1 MKHLLAT
8 ALAGMVCGGAALAQ
22 AQTNISMPADEVRV
36 ITFPVPV
43 KTVYV
48 GNPTIADVTVIDSRR
63 VFLQG
68 KSFGTT
74 NMLALDSEGRQVSE
88 ERITVFNRRDS
99 AVTLQRGAERTTLNC
114 IGERCE
120 INPIPGDQAQPY
132 DMVSGQIDR
141 RDGRLKQAAAGR
153 Q

>member
-1 MKHLLAT
+1 MKHFLAT

-22 AQTNISMPADEVRV
+22 AQTNISIPADEVRV

-63 VFLQG
+63 VFLQA

-74 NMLALDSEGRQVSE
+74 NMLALDSEGRQVTE

-99 AVTLQRGAERTTLNC
+99 AVTLQRGAERVTLNC

-120 INPIPGDQAQPY
+120 ISPIPGDQAQPY
-132 DMVSGQIDR
+132 DVVSGQIDR